1 MFKDHDNRVFA
12 RKRSYIDKWKPS
24 ISEIHVKTK
33 NTNIF
38 VSWFTFL
45 PMGDVDTH
53 APTRLSFQHAFNRDT
68 CNFSGGL
75 MQLLSSTF
83 LFFWKDLMTPS
94 VEISKYCLHSC
105 KIMSYGQSHTLFGS
119 RFVISVFL
127 SLSLSLTLADIF
139 PFFAIRRYRTMYK
152 VNLSKAQHTFYNTI

>member
-1 MFKDHDNRVFA
+1 MSTKATNFCLRHYRKFALGPDYIQWSLDYGMYRKTTFKDHDNRVFA

-105 KIMSYGQSHTLFGS
+105 KIMS
-119 RFVISVFL
+119 
-127 SLSLSLTLADIF
+127 
-139 PFFAIRRYRTMYK
+139 
-152 VNLSKAQHTFYNTI
+152 